1 MEEKM
6 VREFNLINEK
16 KETYSLMDIQNYCLL
31 TDPNGLGYAYN
42 TEYERLGD
50 VFISVLRQIEQGKIS
65 GTVNFISYDNFRNF
79 VNFIESSEDLKF
91 SYKIPFKN
99 EIVEFF
105 RDIQIQTI
113 SKTQLQSNGI
123 LSENIVIDCLS
134 LWYQNKETV
143 YDVED
148 LGGEEMQWD
157 FVWDTRFSDYR
168 SRSIVFENDG
178 HVEAPLKI
186 EIDGYLIKPE
196 IIIRVNGATI
206 ADLPFNFT
214 LTQGE
219 KIFYS
224 SVDNEIYITKQNTD
238 GTITNLFQHQYIDLK
253 NNNIFKVPKGT
264 SEITLTADN
273 NILNAKINIYKQYKV
288 V

>member
-1 MEEKM
+1 M